1 MAWGVFAPFHPK
13 LPTDVIVPQNNTLL
27 FARKS
32 LEVSSRECPQAA
44 AGKRSG
50 VGDGK
55 GAVITHFN
63 VLATS
68 ERI

>member
-1 MAWGVFAPFHPK
+1 MPAVAYHSK
-13 LPTDVIVPQNNTLL
+13 LIGQSSLALSSERN
-27 FARKS
+27 S

-44 AGKRSG
+44 AGKGSG

-55 GAVITHFN
+55 GEVITHFN

-68 ERI
+68 EKI